1 MKNKANRRAR
11 RIVALAIAVGF
22 ASLAGC
28 ELAVDF
34 DRQKIDAGTID
45 GSFSEGGTVD
55 ATPQTDS
62 GQDTGPGTDAGQD
75 AGSDAS
81 DADIQ
86 DADDSG

>member
-1 MKNKANRRAR
+1 MTNKAKRRVR
-11 RIVALAIAVGF
+11 RIAALGIAMGI

-55 ATPQTDS
+55 ANPQTD
-62 GQDTGPGTDAGQD
+62 
-75 AGSDAS
+75 
-81 DADIQ
+81 
-86 DADDSG
+86 